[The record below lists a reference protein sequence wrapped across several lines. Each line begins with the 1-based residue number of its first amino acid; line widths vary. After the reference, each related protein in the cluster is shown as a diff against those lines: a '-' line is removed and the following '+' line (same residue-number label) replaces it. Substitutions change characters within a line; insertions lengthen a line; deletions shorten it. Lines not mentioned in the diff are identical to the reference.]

1 MSGLNNDKK
10 RLMEKINTIET
21 MLLKEKSQDEEDNK
35 KKIIEEFLKIKNPD
49 KIMMSNLIKRIEID
63 KNKNVK
69 IYFNFNIKGEN

>member
-10 RLMEKINTIET
+10 RLIEKTDTIET